1 MTEIKRAGRRCTVCE
16 HRKTAEIEKAVVGR
30 FDAKARIADR
40 HGLHPD
46 ALDRHNRNHVS
57 EERKK
62 EILLEIKREKTA
74 AIDAEINRDTVDI
87 KEGLQRIVREIDAI
101 LVRAKAAGD
110 DQLAL
115 TSLRDMRG
123 TLMDMARIYGQL
135 QQVTTVNVNVAD
147 LPQWQQLKAILV
159 EVFRLH
165 PIAGETFLTKTQH
178 LHLIEEQAE
187 WTAQSVN

>member
-1 MTEIKRAGRRCTVCE
+1 MPNTRRAGRRCTVCE
-16 HRKTAEIEKAVVGR
+16 HRKTAEVEKAVVGR

-46 ALDRHNRNHVS
+46 ALDRHMRNHVS

-62 EILLEIKREKTA
+62 EILLEIKREKA
-74 AIDAEINRDTVDI
+74 AAVDAEINRDTVDI
-87 KEGLQRIVREIDAI
+87 NEGLQRIVREIDSI
-101 LVRAKAAGD
+101 LRRAKAAGD
-110 DQLAL
+110 DTLAL

-135 QQVTTVNVNVAD
+135 QQVTTVNINVAE

-165 PIAGETFLTKTQH
+165 PIAGETFLTKTRH
-178 LHLIEEQAE
+178 LHLIEEQTE